1 MNLGSLEYAPGS
13 RKDRKRLGRGNASG
27 TGGTSG
33 RGHKGYGSRS
43 GSKSRGWMEGGTM
56 PLYRR
61 VPKRGFTNIFRKMYQ
76 VINIEKLK
84 NYFPEGA
91 EVTPEMLRKRN
102 LIKKEQPVKILAKGE
117 VNKPLKIK
125 AHAFSRSSKEKIVKA
140 GGSWEIIND

>member
-61 VPKRGFTNIFRKMYQ
+61 VPKRGFTNIFKEKFQ
-76 VINIEKLK
+76 IVNLDVISRLQL
-84 NYFPEGA
+84 P
-91 EVTPEMLRKRN
+91 EVTVDTLFEKGI
-102 LIKKEQPVKILAKGE
+102 IKSLEKPVKILGNGE
-117 VNKPLKIK
+117 VKNPVSVI
-125 AHAFSRSSKEKIVKA
+125 ANAFSKSAKEKIESA
-140 GGSWEIIND
+140 GGKAKIV

>member
-61 VPKRGFTNIFRKMYQ
+61 VPKRGFTNIFKEKFQ
-76 VINIEKLK
+76 IVNLDVISRLQL
-84 NYFPEGA
+84 P
-91 EVTPEMLRKRN
+91 EVTVDTLFEKGI
-102 LIKKEQPVKILAKGE
+102 IKSLEIPVKILGNGE
-117 VNKPLKIK
+117 VKNPVSVI
-125 AHAFSRSSKEKIVKA
+125 ANAFSKSAKEKIESA
-140 GGSWEIIND
+140 GGKAKIV